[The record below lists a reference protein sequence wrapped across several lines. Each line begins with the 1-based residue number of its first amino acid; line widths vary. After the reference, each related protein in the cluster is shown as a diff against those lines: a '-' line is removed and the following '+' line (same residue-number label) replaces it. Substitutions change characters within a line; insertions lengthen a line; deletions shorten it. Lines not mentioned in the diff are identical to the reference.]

1 MLTIGAV
8 SKRTGIKI
16 PTIRFYEAEG
26 LIDAPPRTVSG
37 RRLYADNEVR
47 RLSFIR
53 HARALGFELSDIR
66 SLLDLSDHP
75 ELPCG
80 EADRIARRH
89 LEDVDARIA
98 QLRALK
104 RELARIATLCG
115 GGAAAECRVIET
127 LADHGACA
135 GDHVLARDRTG
146 RASARSAPHARAKRV
161 S

>member
-26 LIDAPPRTVSG
+26 LISVPPRTASG
-37 RRLYADNEVR
+37 RRHYGDAEVR

-75 ELPCG
+75 ERPCG

-89 LEDVDARIA
+89 LADVDARIA

-115 GGAAAECRVIET
+115 GGVAAECRVIET
-127 LADHGACA
+127 LADHRACA
-135 GDHVLARDRTG
+135 GDHAPPVR
-146 RASARSAPHARAKRV
+146 RAGK
-161 S
+161 

>member
-1 MLTIGAV
+1 MLNIGAV

-26 LIDAPPRTVSG
+26 LIDAPARTQSG
-37 RRLYADNEVR
+37 RRLYSDAEVR

-53 HARALGFELSDIR
+53 HARALGFELCDIR

-75 ELPCG
+75 ERPCG
-80 EADRIARRH
+80 QADAIAQRH

-104 RELARIATLCG
+104 RELARIAKPCDAG
-115 GGAAAECRVIET
+115 SAGQCRVIET
-127 LADHGACA
+127 LADHNACA
-135 GDHVLARDRTG
+135 GDHA
-146 RASARSAPHARAKRV
+146 ASAYSRRTRGRQ
-161 S
+161 

>member
-8 SKRTGIKI
+8 SKRTGVKI

-26 LIDAPPRTVSG
+26 LIRGPARSASG
-37 RRLYADNEVR
+37 RRLYADADVR

-75 ELPCG
+75 ERPCG
-80 EADRIARRH
+80 EADHLARRH
-89 LEDVDARIA
+89 LEDVEARIA

-104 RELARIATLCG
+104 RELTRIATTCDG
-115 GGAAAECRVIET
+115 GSAGHCMVIEA

-135 GDHVLARDRTG
+135 DDH
-146 RASARSAPHARAKRV
+146 ARSGGRTQAPKAARRRRAHT
-161 S
+161 

>member
-26 LIDAPPRTVSG
+26 LIDPPHRSDSG
-37 RRLYADNEVR
+37 RRLYTEADAQ

-75 ELPCG
+75 DRPCG
-80 EADRIARRH
+80 EADAIAQRH
-89 LEDVDARIA
+89 LEDVEARIA
-98 QLRALK
+98 QLLAL
-104 RELARIATLCG
+104 RHELARIATPCDAG
-115 GGAAAECRVIET
+115 SASRCRVIET

-135 GDHVLARDRTG
+135 GDHAPARGGSIKRNARRP
-146 RASARSAPHARAKRV
+146 RAASKG
-161 S
+161 

>member
-26 LIDAPPRTVSG
+26 LVGAPARSGSG
-37 RRLYADNEVR
+37 RRLYSEPEVR
-47 RLSFIR
+47 RLSFVR
-53 HARALGFELSDIR
+53 HARALGFELNDIR

-75 ELPCG
+75 ERPCG
-80 EADRIARRH
+80 EADRIAQRH
-89 LEDVDARIA
+89 LDDVEARIL

-104 RELARIATLCG
+104 RELARIASPCA
-115 GGAAAECRVIET
+115 GGAAGQCRVIEA

-135 GDHVLARDRTG
+135 GDHALAPIAPIKTNARRS
-146 RASARSAPHARAKRV
+146 RATRKG
-161 S
+161 